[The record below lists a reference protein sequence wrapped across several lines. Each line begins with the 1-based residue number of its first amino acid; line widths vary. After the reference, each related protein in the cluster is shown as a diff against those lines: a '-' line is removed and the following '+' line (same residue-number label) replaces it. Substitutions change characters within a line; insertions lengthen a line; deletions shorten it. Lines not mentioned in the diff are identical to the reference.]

1 MAASRRV
8 IIIATNDRGSSAGNP
23 AHTEQIRFVHNRGM
37 KIDVLHIDNCPNW
50 QDAGSMLV
58 ELIDELGITNVVPIY
73 TLITSAEDA
82 AKVPFA
88 GSPTILI
95 DGVDVVAGATL
106 STDLAC
112 RIYWDGQRTTGI
124 PTRDS
129 MRRALIGRHPSRLS

>member
-1 MAASRRV
+1 
-8 IIIATNDRGSSAGNP
+8 
-23 AHTEQIRFVHNRGM
+23 M

-50 QDAGSMLV
+50 QDAGSMIV
-58 ELIDELGITNVVPIY
+58 ELIDELGITDVVPTF
-73 TLITSAEDA
+73 TLITSSEDA

-112 RIYWDGQRTTGI
+112 RIYWDGQRTAGI

-129 MRRALIGRHPSRLS
+129 LRRAILDAVSD

>member
-1 MAASRRV
+1 MR
-8 IIIATNDRGSSAGNP
+8 
-23 AHTEQIRFVHNRGM
+23 
-37 KIDVLHIDNCPNW
+37 IDVLHIDNCPNW
-50 QDAGSMLV
+50 QEAGSMIA
-58 ELIDELGITNVVPIY
+58 ELIHELGITNVVPTF

-95 DGVDVVAGATL
+95 NGIDVVAGATL

-129 MRRALIGRHPSRLS
+129 LRQALLGSHPSR

>member
-1 MAASRRV
+1 M
-8 IIIATNDRGSSAGNP
+8 I
-23 AHTEQIRFVHNRGM
+23 
-37 KIDVLHIDNCPNW
+37 
-50 QDAGSMLV
+50 V
-58 ELIDELGITNVVPIY
+58 ELIDELGITDVVPTF
-73 TLITSAEDA
+73 TLITSSEDA

-112 RIYWDGQRTTGI
+112 RIYWDGQRSAGI

-129 MRRALIGRHPSRLS
+129 LRRAILDAVSD